1 MRNFRGKGN
10 VVQVQYNQLD
20 QGIRE
25 RQMSVFRPGLLSSFL
40 VALLFPGLIALGC
53 WQLARAEEKRELLA
67 AHQARQAA
75 APISLDELERH
86 PDPAYMRVQL
96 LGHFDARHSLL
107 LDNRTR
113 DGQAGVEVLQPFYDQ
128 NSGLWLLLNRGWLP
142 WPDRRV
148 PPTFATP
155 DTPLS
160 LRASIYVPLGKPLQ
174 LQQSAAATG
183 WPRLVTAVEADGLWQ
198 QLGRGGLSHEVRL
211 EPGPASFRAD
221 WPVVAMSPDKHLGY
235 AVQWFALAAA
245 LLGLFIYLGLHNA
258 RETRHEPSHR
268 PA

>member
-1 MRNFRGKGN
+1 
-10 VVQVQYNQLD
+10 
-20 QGIRE
+20 
-25 RQMSVFRPGLLSSFL
+25 MSVFRPGLLPSLL
-40 VALLFPGLIALGC
+40 VLLLFPGLIALGF

-67 AHQARQAA
+67 THQARQVA

-86 PDPAYMRVQL
+86 SDPSYMRVQL
-96 LGHFDARHSLL
+96 QGYFDARHSLL

-113 DGQAGVEVLQPFYDQ
+113 SGQAGVEVLQPFYDQ

-155 DTPLS
+155 DTPLT
-160 LRASIYVPLGKPLQ
+160 LRASIYVPLGEPLQ
-174 LQQSAAATG
+174 LQQSAAASG
-183 WPRLVTAVEADGLWQ
+183 WPRLVTAVEPDALWQ
-198 QLGRGGLSHEVRL
+198 QLGRGGLNYEVRL
-211 EPGPASFRAD
+211 EPGPASFQTD

-245 LLGLFIYLGLHNA
+245 LLGLFIYLGLYNA